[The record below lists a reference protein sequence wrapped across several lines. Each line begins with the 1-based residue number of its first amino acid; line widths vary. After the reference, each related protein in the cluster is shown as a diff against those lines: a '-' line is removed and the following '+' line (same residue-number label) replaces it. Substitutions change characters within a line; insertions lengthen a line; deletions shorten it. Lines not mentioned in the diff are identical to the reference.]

1 MIGKIS
7 RSQSRFWRILEFR
20 VCWSERERERDFPR
34 MRGWKGRGEEINDG
48 TGDTDITC
56 APLTRSCEVSDRVL
70 YFHCGMFDGSWEE
83 RLSPRRRKLF

>member
-1 MIGKIS
+1 
-7 RSQSRFWRILEFR
+7 
-20 VCWSERERERDFPR
+20 

-83 RLSPRRRKLF
+83 RLSPGEANCSNFSRMSLLFGVM